1 MSFSSRTFLAA
12 SITAAL
18 SVPST
23 QADTLKDNS
32 VQEMPTIDQ
41 CYVPEVGA
49 TDVSEQPVF
58 VEADSVTAQAEKSAV
73 YEGDVVITQGHRQMQ
88 ADSVTH
94 NPTENTLKAEG
105 NVRFSDGQ
113 IKSQSDLVTSN
124 IDDELVTMEN
134 TQYNFLCE
142 AGRGEATRVL
152 KTGQAIYE
160 MEDGT
165 LTACPE
171 GDSSWRVKASSIELD
186 QDEEQAYFYNTRF
199 EILDVPVFYMP
210 YMSMPVGDKRKSGLL
225 FPRVSLDTNDGLS
238 VNIPV
243 YWNIAPNYDL
253 LTRFNYMER
262 RGLQL
267 DANFRYLTTYGS
279 GNLRTEYIASDKK
292 NEELG
297 SRWGL
302 NYSHSGIVLYNWKLD
317 IDYSLVSDVNY
328 FRDFKSGIGN
338 REDGQLIQTGS
349 AAYRTKDWDLTLA
362 VKDFQILDEN
372 ATQPYQMLPQLKFN
386 YYSPDFYSGVN
397 FDLTSHLSR
406 FVTEDSAKP
415 SATRVHVEPGVVI
428 PFSRPWGSLT
438 GEARMLATY
447 YQQEIDSS
455 SDPVLKEQ
463 ISRTLPE
470 FRLHGI
476 LNLERDAGNYI
487 QTLEPQVQ
495 YLYIPEVE
503 QDGIGLYD
511 TTLLQTD
518 YYGLFRSR
526 KHSGVDRI
534 QKANQFSY
542 GATTRFYDSDY
553 KERLNVS
560 FGQIYFLEP
569 ISSGENASNYS
580 AWAVETDFNFN
591 DYLFYHG
598 GVQYDIESSAIQ
610 LANSALEYRFN
621 GGYVQSNYRYVTKE
635 YIESAVDG
643 LDVSNITK
651 TGISQAGLL
660 AAYQITPKWHL
671 NAQYFYDATVKQNLE
686 WLANLSYRSDCWYIS
701 FSYSNQLRGWN
712 GNFVTDPNATPVY
725 DDNFAVNF
733 GIFGFGT
740 SVGAPSLSSTGN
752 ALGYGRPFYLN
763 N

>member
-12 SITAAL
+12 SIGAAL
-18 SVPST
+18 TVPST
-23 QADTLKDNS
+23 QADTHNDDS
-32 VQEMPTIDQ
+32 VQEMPAIDQ

-49 TDVSEQPVF
+49 PDADEQPVF
-58 VEADSVTAQAEKSAV
+58 VEADSITAIAEKQAV
-73 YEGDVVITQGHRQMQ
+73 YQGDVVITQGHRKMK

-94 NPTENTLKAEG
+94 NPVENTLRAEG
-105 NVRFSDGQ
+105 NVQFSDGQ
-113 IKSQSDLVTSN
+113 IKSHSTVVTSN
-124 IDDELVTMEN
+124 VDDELVTMEN
-134 TQYNFLCE
+134 TQYRFLCE

-199 EILDVPVFYMP
+199 EVLDVPIFYMP

-238 VNIPV
+238 INVPF

-253 LTRFNYMER
+253 LTKFNYMER

-267 DANFRYLTTYGS
+267 DSKFRYLTPYG
-279 GNLRTEYIASDKK
+279 GGALHGEYIGKDER
-292 NEELG
+292 NTEFG
-297 SRWGL
+297 PRWGF
-302 NYSHSGIVLYNWKLD
+302 NYTHDGIIANSWKLNV
-317 IDYSLVSDVNY
+317 DYSLASDIDY
-328 FRDFKSGIGN
+328 FRDFKSDIGN
-338 REDGQLIQTGS
+338 REDGQLLQTGS
-349 AAYRTKDWDLTLA
+349 ASYRTQDWDLTLTL
-362 VKDFQILDEN
+362 KDFQILDEKGN
-372 ATQPYQMLPQLKFN
+372 QPYQMLPQLKFN
-386 YYSPDFYSGVN
+386 YYAPDFYTGIN
-397 FDLTSHLSR
+397 FDMTSHITR
-406 FVTEDSAKP
+406 FITDDVDKP
-415 SATRVHVEPGVVI
+415 SATRVHIEPGVVV

-438 GEARMLATY
+438 GEARMLATH
-447 YQQEIDSS
+447 YQQELTGTSDSDLQES
-455 SDPVLKEQ
+455 ATRA
-463 ISRTLPE
+463 IPE
-470 FRLHGI
+470 VRVHGI
-476 LNLERDAGNYI
+476 LNLERDAGSYI

-495 YLYIPEVE
+495 YLYIPETD
-503 QDGIGLYD
+503 QKGIGLYD

-542 GATTRFYDSDY
+542 GATTRFYDNNY

-560 FGQIYFLEP
+560 FGQIYYLEP
-569 ISSGENASNYS
+569 VSSNENTSNYS
-580 AWAVETDFNFN
+580 AWAVEADFNFN

-621 GGYVQSNYRYVTKE
+621 GGYIQSNYRYVTKE
-635 YIESAVDG
+635 YIESSVDG

-651 TGISQAGLL
+651 SGISQAGLL
-660 AAYQITPKWHL
+660 ASYQITPRWYAS
-671 NAQYFYDATVKQNLE
+671 AQYFYDTTVKQNIE
-686 WLANLSYRSDCWYIS
+686 YLAHLGYRSDCWYIS
-701 FSYSNQLRGWN
+701 FTYSNQLRSWN
-712 GNFVTDPNATPVY
+712 GNFVTDPNAIPVY
-725 DDNFAVNF
+725 DDNFALNF

-740 SVGAPSLSSTGN
+740 SLGAPTASSGDN

>member
-49 TDVSEQPVF
+49 TDVSEQPAF
-58 VEADSVTAQAEKSAV
+58 VKADSVTAQAGKSAV
-73 YEGDVVITQGHRQMQ
+73 YKGDVVITQAHRQMQ

-94 NPTENTLKAEG
+94 NPIENTLKAEG

-142 AGRGEATRVL
+142 AGRGDAKRIL

-160 MEDGT
+160 MEDGS
-165 LTACPE
+165 LTACPD
-171 GDSSWRVKASSIELD
+171 GDNAWRVKASDIEID
-186 QDEEQAYFYNTRF
+186 QDEEQAYFYHTRF
-199 EILDVPVFYMP
+199 EVMDVPIFYVP
-210 YMSMPVGDKRKSGLL
+210 YMSMPIGDKRKTGLL

-238 VNIPV
+238 VNVPF

-253 LTRFNYMER
+253 LTKFNYMER

-267 DANFRYLTTYGS
+267 DSKLRYLTPYGS
-279 GNLRTEYIASDKK
+279 GSLHGEFISKDKRNEEFDERWGFNFSHDGIIANAWKVNVDYSVASD
-292 NEELG
+292 
-297 SRWGL
+297 
-302 NYSHSGIVLYNWKLD
+302 
-317 IDYSLVSDVNY
+317 IDY
-328 FRDFKSGIGN
+328 FRDFKSSIGN
-338 REDGQLIQTGS
+338 REDGQLLQTGS
-349 AAYRTKDWDLTLA
+349 AAYRTQDWDLTLTL
-362 VKDFQILDEN
+362 KDFQILDEAGN
-372 ATQPYQMLPQLKFN
+372 QPYQMLPQLKYN
-386 YYSPDFYSGVN
+386 YYAPDFYTGVS
-397 FDLTSHLSR
+397 FDFTSHISR
-406 FVTEDSAKP
+406 FVTDDVDKP
-415 SATRVHVEPGVVI
+415 SATRVHIEPGVVV

-438 GEARMLATY
+438 GEARMLATH
-447 YQQEIDSS
+447 YQQELTDT
-455 SDPVLKEQ
+455 SDPDLTESVT
-463 ISRTLPE
+463 RTIPE
-470 FRLHGI
+470 VRVHGL
-476 LNLERDAGNYI
+476 LNLERQAGSYI

-495 YLYIPEVE
+495 YLYIPEVD
-503 QDGIGLYD
+503 QSGIGLYD

-518 YYGLFRSR
+518 YYGLFRSH

-542 GATTRFYDSDY
+542 GATTRFYDDDY
-553 KERLNVS
+553 KERMNIS
-560 FGQIYFLEP
+560 FGQIYYLEP
-569 ISSGENASNYS
+569 VSSAENASNYS
-580 AWAVETDFNFN
+580 AWAVETDFNFS

-610 LANSALEYRFN
+610 LANSALEYRFD

-635 YIESAVDG
+635 YIENSVDG
-643 LDVSNITK
+643 LDVTDITK
-651 TGISQAGLL
+651 SGISQAGLL
-660 AAYQITPKWHL
+660 ASYQFTPRWYAS
-671 NAQYFYDATVKQNLE
+671 AQYFYDLTVKQNIEYMAHLG
-686 WLANLSYRSDCWYIS
+686 YRSDCWYVS
-701 FSYSNQLRGWN
+701 FTYSNQLRSWN
-712 GNFVTDPNATPVY
+712 GNFVTDPNAIPVY
-725 DDNFAVNF
+725 DDNFALNF

-740 SVGAPSLSSTGN
+740 SVGAPTPSSGDN